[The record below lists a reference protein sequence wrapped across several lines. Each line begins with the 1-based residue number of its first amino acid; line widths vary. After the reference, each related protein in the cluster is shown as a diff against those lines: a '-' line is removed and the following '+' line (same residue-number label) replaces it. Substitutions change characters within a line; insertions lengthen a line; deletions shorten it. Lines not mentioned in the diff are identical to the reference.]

1 MRFIHAIWAAA
12 AIALA
17 PGLSGCDALGFGSWT
32 WHQRLVLEVD
42 TPHGF
47 VSGGSVIAV
56 RAGRGPKWLP
66 GEGRGGMGTS
76 ARGEASFVE
85 VAPGKYLFA
94 VLHGNRE
101 AELALVLFFPEPAP
115 DTFERAR
122 RLEDMRGIREVPRER
137 FPRLVT
143 FDDINDPATAREV
156 DPADLAATFGSG
168 VALRGITL
176 ELTGE
181 AVTRGRIDRLMP
193 WLSKYYN
200 KMLDEGEYETI
211 RAENRVA
218 NSLSASNFDA
228 EK

>member
-1 MRFIHAIWAAA
+1 MRFIHAIGAAA

-17 PGLSGCDALGFGSWT
+17 PGLSGCDALGISSWT

-42 TPHGF
+42 TPRGF

-56 RAGRGPKWLP
+56 RADRGPKWLP

-76 ARGEASFVE
+76 VRGEASFVE

-94 VLHGNRE
+94 LLHGNRE

-115 DTFERAR
+115 DSSERAR

-143 FDDINDPATAREV
+143 FGDINDPTTAREV
-156 DPADLAATFGSG
+156 DPANLAATFGSG
-168 VALRGITL
+168 VALRSITL
-176 ELTGE
+176 ELTGDS
-181 AVTRGRIDRLMP
+181 VTKGRIDRLLP

-200 KMLDEGEYETI
+200 KMLDGKRYETI

-228 EK
+228 EN